1 MKVIIL
7 IALMLATYQVSA
19 SPAEQ
24 VISVQHDSQR
34 GVTCWIVNNTG
45 ISCLPDSSLPQSSA
59 TIATPESEEA
69 RASLANSPSEI
80 GHLIAAPLPQV
91 ERFQL

>member
-1 MKVIIL
+1 MIRTLL
-7 IALMLATYQVSA
+7 ISLLLTAGHASA
-19 SPAEQ
+19 SEQ

-45 ISCLPDSSLPQSSA
+45 ISCLPDRSLPQVNVKPSHIKNEPMPA
-59 TIATPESEEA
+59 
-69 RASLANSPSEI
+69 ASP
-80 GHLIAAPLPQV
+80 APLPHV

>member
-1 MKVIIL
+1 MKIVIL

-45 ISCLPDSSLPQSSA
+45 ISCLPDNSLPQKAIPSSEAVQASPVSSA
-59 TIATPESEEA
+59 SDKGPMVAT
-69 RASLANSPSEI
+69 
-80 GHLIAAPLPQV
+80 PLPQH